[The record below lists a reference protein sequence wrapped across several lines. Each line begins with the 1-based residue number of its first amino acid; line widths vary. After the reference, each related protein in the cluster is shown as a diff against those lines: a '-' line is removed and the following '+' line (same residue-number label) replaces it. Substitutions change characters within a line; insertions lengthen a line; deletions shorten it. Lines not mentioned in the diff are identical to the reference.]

1 MKKYFISSL
10 LLICLFISFNSFGQK
25 HEISNSIKWLDDANY
40 LETKY
45 TNGIPEIYKVNAKS
59 GKATLYTPNTDQAKA
74 KEVSSQDLCKY
85 NGNNSEFSPNHKLVA
100 FTRNRNLY
108 YVDIE
113 SGEEHQLTNDGTNLI
128 YNGWSSW
135 VYMEEILGRSTCH
148 KAYWWSPDSKKIAFL
163 RFDDK
168 DVPEFPLYRA
178 NGLHGELELTRY
190 SEVGDHNPAVKLGV
204 IDLETKKIIW
214 LDNNDT
220 EDKYIAFPNW
230 TPNSKKLLFQVL
242 NRDQTDLKIYV
253 ADIKTGNKKII
264 YNEIQKTWV
273 EFFSD
278 IYFLKKD
285 GSFII
290 RSDKNGWRNLYHYD
304 LNGNLVNQ
312 ITNVNWRVNNIL
324 KVDEKSKTLYFM
336 GTGENSI
343 NNHLFSVKLNGKKLK
358 QLSQTPG
365 THHINISPNSSY
377 FIDDYSNINTPPQ
390 TELFTT
396 KGKKLRTLK
405 SDKGINP
412 NFPSGKVE
420 MFTIPNPDG
429 FDMPAYWI
437 LPENFDPNK
446 KYGVIFQIYGGPD
459 SKNVINRYIN
469 PQGDYMTENGII
481 RFAVDHRG
489 SGHFGKKGL
498 NQIYRMLGKYDLG
511 DYIEAVKWLR
521 KLKFV
526 DEAKMGISGGSYGGY
541 MAALALTKGA
551 DYFTHG
557 WAAYSVIDW
566 RLYDNVYTE
575 RYMDTY
581 TDNKEGYDQG
591 NANLFVNKLK
601 GKLWITHG
609 TMDDNVHMQHIMQ
622 FIENLQNA
630 GKDFNF
636 MLYPN
641 GRHGWGGKQRMHYEK
656 LKHDFWLDNFGQ

>member
-1 MKKYFISSL
+1 M
-10 LLICLFISFNSFGQK
+10 
-25 HEISNSIKWLDDANY
+25 EPPIKWLDDTHY
-40 LETKY
+40 LETKKVDGKFE
-45 TNGIPEIYKVNAKS
+45 TYKVNARS
-59 GKATLYTPNTDQAKA
+59 GKALPYKVKSAPSKN
-74 KEVSSQDLCKY
+74 SQEQYREMQSLIKK
-85 NGNNSEFSPNHKLVA
+85 GNNPEYSPNQKVVA
-100 FTRNRNLY
+100 FTRDRDLY
-108 YVDIE
+108 VVDVE
-113 SGEEHQLTNDGTNLI
+113 TGKETRLTHDGTNLI

-135 VYMEEILGRSTCH
+135 VYMEEILGRSTRH

-190 SEVGDHNPAVKLGV
+190 PKVGDHNPDVKLGV
-204 IDLETKKIIW
+204 IDLETKEIVW

-220 EDKYIAFPNW
+220 EDKYVAFPNW
-230 TPNSKKLLFQVL
+230 TPDSEKLLFQVL

-253 ADIKTGNKKII
+253 ADIKTGDKKII

-290 RSDKNGWRNLYHYD
+290 RSDKSGWRNLYHYD

-324 KVDEKSKTLYFM
+324 KVDEKAKTLYFM

-365 THHINISPNSSY
+365 SHRIDISPNNSY
-377 FIDDYSNINTPPQ
+377 FIDDYSNVNTPPQ
-390 TELFTT
+390 KELFTT

-405 SDKGINP
+405 SSKGINP
-412 NFPSGKVE
+412 DLPAGKVE
-420 MFTIPNPDG
+420 MFTIPHPDG

-446 KYGVIFQIYGGPD
+446 KYGVVFQIYGGPD
-459 SKNVINRYIN
+459 SKNVNNRYMN
-469 PQGDYMTENGII
+469 PQGNYMTQNGII

-498 NQIYRMLGKYDLG
+498 NQIHRVLGKYDIG

-521 KLKFV
+521 KHKFV
-526 DEAKMGISGGSYGGY
+526 DATKMGMTGGSYGGY
-541 MAALALTKGA
+541 MSALALTKGS

-581 TDNKEGYDQG
+581 ADNKEGYDQG
-591 NANLFVNKLK
+591 NANLFVDRLK

-609 TMDDNVHMQHIMQ
+609 TMDDNVHMQHVIQ

-630 GKDFNF
+630 EKNFNF

-641 GRHGWGGKQRMHYEK
+641 GRHGWGGNQRKHSSK
-656 LKHDFWLDNFGQ
+656 LQKDFWLDNFGQ